1 MRHETQSKT
10 RIMAQPGPF
19 TSQKSKLSQAMQKIH
34 RQNPAHP
41 GTGAPHTLYASQMR
55 SWNMNSLRDL
65 NPLTYRHTMEQQ
77 TLESGLRTI
86 SSTYIWL
93 EEMISTPLNIYPL
106 SLKGQLGTGLKAF
119 PKTQSEVGKSSR
131 TLSEQTFKGP
141 TSVPRM
147 LTTSVT

>member
-1 MRHETQSKT
+1 
-10 RIMAQPGPF
+10 
-19 TSQKSKLSQAMQKIH
+19 
-34 RQNPAHP
+34 
-41 GTGAPHTLYASQMR
+41 
-55 SWNMNSLRDL
+55 
-65 NPLTYRHTMEQQ
+65 MEQQ

-119 PKTQSEVGKSSR
+119 PKTQLEVGKSSR

-141 TSVPRM
+141 MSVPRM
-147 LTTSVT
+147 QTISVTKLSSPANQLGSSGTDSSLKRIK